1 MPFLG
6 FGNAVSEPQ
15 KCRFQGLEMPFV
27 WCEDADYCDKEANEQ
42 IYREL
47 SSS

>member
-6 FGNAVSEPQ
+6 LGNAVSEPQ

-27 WCEDADYCDKEANEQ
+27 LGEDTNYCVEEANRQ

-47 SSS
+47 SFS

>member
-6 FGNAVSEPQ
+6 LGNAVSEPQ
-15 KCRFQGLEMPFV
+15 KCRFQGLEMPLV
-27 WCEDADYCDKEANEQ
+27 LGQDANYSDKEANGQ